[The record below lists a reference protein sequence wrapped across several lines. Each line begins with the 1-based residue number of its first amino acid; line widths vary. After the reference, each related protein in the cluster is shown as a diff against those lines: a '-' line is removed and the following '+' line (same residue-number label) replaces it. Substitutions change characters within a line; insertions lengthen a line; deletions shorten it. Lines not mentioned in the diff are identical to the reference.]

1 MNVDGMNGAM
11 LAFVGDAYYEL
22 KIREMLIKQGV
33 NKTHRFHKLSV
44 FYVSAKAQSQI
55 LHELVEQEVLTDQ
68 ELDVVRRGRNVKTGT
83 VPKNTDI
90 MVYRQSTALEALIGY
105 LYLKEEWGRLE
116 ELMLQM
122 IEIRKKDEENG

>member
-22 KIREMLIKQGV
+22 KIREMLIKQGI

-55 LHELVEQEVLTDQ
+55 LHELMDRGVLTDQ
-68 ELDVVRRGRNVKTGT
+68 EVEVVRRGRNVKTGT
-83 VPKNTDI
+83 IPKNTEI

-105 LYLKEEWGRLE
+105 LYLKEEWERLD
-116 ELMLQM
+116 ELIWQM

>member
-44 FYVSAKAQSQI
+44 FYVSAKAQSKVLLTLIDQGF
-55 LHELVEQEVLTDQ
+55 LTEQEL
-68 ELDVVRRGRNVKTGT
+68 EIIRRGRNVKTGT

-90 MVYRQSTALEALIGY
+90 MVYRYSTALEALVGY
-105 LYLKEEWGRLE
+105 LYLKEEWSRLD
-116 ELMLQM
+116 ELMSQV
-122 IEIRKKDEENG
+122 IDIRNEDEENG